1 MRKLALITG
10 ASAGIGAEFA
20 RHYAERGVDLVLT
33 ARREDRLQ
41 ALASEL
47 RDGFGV
53 DVDVLP
59 ADLSL
64 PASPKQLI
72 DELEQRKRHV
82 DILINNAGYGLP
94 GTFLET
100 KWEDQRDFLQVMLTA
115 PAELCHLT
123 LPGMV
128 ERGFGRIINVASL
141 AGLTPGSKGHTLYGP
156 VKSALIRAS
165 ESLNAEVLGTG
176 VHVTAL
182 CPGLTRSEFHDV
194 NGQRARL
201 SRVPEFMWQSAE
213 DVVEA
218 AWYANEANRPVIV
231 TGGVNKLLAAAA
243 QVLPGPVARAVMRE
257 QAKRI

>member
-1 MRKLALITG
+1 
-10 ASAGIGAEFA
+10 
-20 RHYAERGVDLVLT
+20 
-33 ARREDRLQ
+33 
-41 ALASEL
+41 
-47 RDGFGV
+47 
-53 DVDVLP
+53 
-59 ADLSL
+59 
-64 PASPKQLI
+64 
-72 DELEQRKRHV
+72 
-82 DILINNAGYGLP
+82 
-94 GTFLET
+94 
-100 KWEDQRDFLQVMLTA
+100 MLTA